1 MKSVSYLKL
10 QAKNLFHDI
19 KFDFMQD
26 GDNYVCAPRFFDVN
40 AIVSDF
46 DVDIDD
52 FSLMKAQHIIAKM
65 VGMDSWKD
73 LISADDVVLEQKK
86 IILDSY
92 EYKIKRQKVYNIDLS
107 GYEKVVEGVAGDYVL
122 KCPRLPELEEIM
134 KLKPNSYFLSCG
146 DVDEYA
152 RDTKHIYVNVIP
164 KTASIRVM
172 VTGAKYPDWYAVSVK
187 NTGKM

>member
-1 MKSVSYLKL
+1 MNTISYFKL

-19 KFDFMQD
+19 KLDFMQD
-26 GDNYVCAPRFFDVN
+26 GDDYVCAPRFFDVN

-73 LISADDVVLEQKK
+73 LISATDTVLEQKK
-86 IILDSY
+86 IVLDTSN
-92 EYKIKRQKVYNIDLS
+92 YKLWRQKIYNIDLS
-107 GYEKVVEGVAGDYVL
+107 LYEKIAEGKAGDYIL

-146 DVDEYA
+146 DAKKYA
-152 RDTKHIYVNVIP
+152 EDTKHIYVNVIP
-164 KTASIRVM
+164 QTASIRVM

-187 NTGKM
+187 NTGKI